1 MDYKTL
7 FIVLVSV
14 FLIQAVAL
22 LQTWWQ
28 NREEIGLRDWAIAAI
43 FISLGSFLS
52 ALALHML
59 PSAVTAMQYQFIT
72 LLRETGNAMGIA
84 GWFMIW
90 IGVRHFYKLSA
101 PAYVYVGLF
110 SFLMVTIMMQENIF
124 DLPAGWRVFCVSV
137 VIAFFA
143 GMTLYEFLKQH
154 VLNSAVLLM
163 ITAMLFFTSAI
174 WLLRGLTVI
183 GFIDLGI
190 EEKLLSVLSLYD
202 GIVASVSLTVSMI
215 LLTNQRIHEH
225 LNALAIKDPLTGT
238 LNRRAFFEYS
248 EQLLADRNRNHE
260 NFALCIIDLDYFKK
274 INDTHGHPI
283 GDLVLKKFAQLAHTV
298 LREGDLFGRY
308 GGEEFVILLRRS
320 SEAEA
325 HQIIERL
332 RDRWSKETI
341 VASETT
347 LTATFSAGISHIS
360 DTFKYDLE
368 NLLERADNA
377 LYKAKNDGRN
387 KTVLAP
393 VTVTEA

>member
-22 LQTWWQ
+22 FQTWWQ

-43 FISLGSFLS
+43 LISLGSFFS
-52 ALALHML
+52 VLALNML
-59 PSAVTAMQYQFIT
+59 PSAVTAMQYQFIIIFQ
-72 LLRETGNAMGIA
+72 ETGNAMGIA

-90 IGVRHFYKLSA
+90 IGVRHFYKRAS
-101 PAYVYVGLF
+101 PAYVHVGLF
-110 SFLMVTIMMQENIF
+110 SFFMVAIMMQENIF
-124 DLPAGWRVFCVSV
+124 DLPAGWRVFWVSV

-143 GMTLYEFLKQH
+143 GMTLYEFLKQQ
-154 VLNSAVLLM
+154 VLNSGILLL
-163 ITAMLFFTSAI
+163 ISGMLFATSAV
-174 WLLRGLTVI
+174 WLFRGLTVI
-183 GFIDLGI
+183 GFIDLGVD
-190 EEKLLSVLSLYD
+190 EKLLSVLSLYD

-215 LLTNQRIHEH
+215 LLTNERIHEH

-248 EQLLADRNRNHE
+248 EQLIADRHRNHE
-260 NFALCIIDLDYFKK
+260 NLALCLIDLDFFKK
-274 INDTHGHPI
+274 INDTHGHPV

-308 GGEEFVILLRRS
+308 GGEEFIILLRRS

-325 HQIIERL
+325 HQIIDRL
-332 RDRWSKETI
+332 RESWSKETI
-341 VASETT
+341 RTPDET

-360 DTFKYDLE
+360 GTLKHDLVT
-368 NLLERADNA
+368 LLERADNA
-377 LYKAKNDGRN
+377 LYQAKNDGRN
-387 KTVLAP
+387 RTVLAP
-393 VTVTEA
+393 VTVSEV